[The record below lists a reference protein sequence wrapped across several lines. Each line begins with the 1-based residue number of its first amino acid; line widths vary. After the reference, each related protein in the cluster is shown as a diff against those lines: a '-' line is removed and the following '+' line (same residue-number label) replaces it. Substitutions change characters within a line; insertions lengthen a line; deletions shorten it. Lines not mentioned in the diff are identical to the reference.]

1 MPKAFEIYNC
11 LNFLVNFL
19 EKQKVGIFF
28 SLQFT
33 ILILLCTTL
42 SQMVVCGQDI
52 RSLKHC
58 LTRDGMRKLTQ
69 KVLDKITFG
78 INRQAQDDAGSAA
91 ERSFGKAPRTFL
103 LNSLE

>member
-11 LNFLVNFL
+11 LNFLGNLL

-42 SQMVVCGQDI
+42 SQMVVCGQAI

-58 LTRDGMRKLTQ
+58 LARDGMRKLTQ

-78 INRQAQDDAGSAA
+78 INRQAQDDAGSSA
-91 ERSFGKAPRTFL
+91 ELSTQNIPSKFP
-103 LNSLE
+103 